1 MVKSNHCEPSFA
13 ANLQRCEVDELSTTE
28 AAGPTNALIRAL
40 RSLHTNL
47 RVVCF
52 YPQSVLPLL
61 QFVSATVA
69 LTPLTAEND
78 DHHACN

>member
-13 ANLQRCEVDELSTTE
+13 ANLQRGEVDELSMTE
-28 AAGPTNALIRAL
+28 AAGPINALMRAP
-40 RSLHTNL
+40 RRLHTNL
-47 RVVCF
+47 RVVGF
-52 YPQSVLPLL
+52 YPESVLPLL

-69 LTPLTAEND
+69 LTPLTAENY